1 MPLYTLSND
10 SITPLPTTN
19 FSAEQIYERD
29 DLQRLLR
36 DQIEVLFPDEAM
48 LVLAE
53 EFGDWEDSRRRVDLL
68 CLDSDANLVVVEL
81 KRTERG
87 GHMELQ
93 ALRYAAMVSTM
104 TFEQAVQAHSQ
115 YLLQRELAEEDVE
128 HQARQAILQFLGWE
142 ESQEDGFADNVRIV
156 LAAQDFH
163 RELTTTVMWLLER
176 DIDIRCLRLIPYKLG
191 NGEIVLNVD
200 QVIPLPEAAEYQ
212 IRVSQKRQSERAERK
227 RQGYLKIDLSLGDQN
242 WTRLT
247 KQAAML
253 NVVQFLA
260 AAGISPLQI
269 AEAIPWRKREGILL
283 NKEGLLDSDEFC
295 AAAEGWVEGTRM
307 RFHAK
312 RWFCEDEQLFH
323 HEGQTWALRKSWGKF
338 TPKALGNLVQLALDA
353 GIPEADSMEFRIN
366 HCCY

>member
-1 MPLYTLSND
+1 MPLYTLSNN
-10 SITPLPTTN
+10 SIAPLPPTN
-19 FSAEQIYERD
+19 FSAEQIYERG

-36 DQIEVLFPDEAM
+36 DQIEVLFPDEAV

-53 EFGDWEDSRRRVDLL
+53 EFGDWDDSRRRVDLL

-81 KRTERG
+81 KRTESG

-104 TFEQAVQAHSQ
+104 TFEQAVQAHAQ
-115 YLLQRELAEEDVE
+115 YLMQRELAEDDVE

-156 LAAQDFH
+156 LASQNFH

-176 DIDIRCLRLIPYKLG
+176 DVDIRCLRLIPYKLE
-191 NGEIVLNVD
+191 NGQIVLNVD

-212 IRVSQKRQSERAERK
+212 IRVSQKRQQERAERK
-227 RQGYLKIDLSLGDQN
+227 RQGHVKFDLTLGEES

-247 KQAAML
+247 KRAAVF
-253 NVVQFLA
+253 NTVQFLV

-269 AEAIPWRKREGILL
+269 AEVIPWRRREKFLMC
-283 NKEGLLDSDEFC
+283 KDGLLDSEEFC
-295 AAAEGWVEGTRM
+295 AAAAGYVDGTRM
-307 RFHAK
+307 RFDPK
-312 RWFCEDEQLFH
+312 KWFCEDDQLIH
-323 HEGQTWALRKSWGKF
+323 HDNQTWSLRKYWGKF
-338 TPKALGNLVQLALDA
+338 TPKALGNLIQLAKDSKIA
-353 GIPEADSMEFRIN
+353 GSESMEFRV
-366 HCCY
+366 HE

>member
-1 MPLYTLSND
+1 MPLYSLTSE
-10 SITPLPTTN
+10 SITPLPPTN

-53 EFGDWEDSRRRVDLL
+53 EFGDWDDSRRRVDLL

-81 KRTERG
+81 KRTESG

-104 TFEQAVQAHSQ
+104 TFEQAAQAHAQ
-115 YLLQRELAEEDVE
+115 YLQQRDLAEEDVE
-128 HQARQAILQFLGWE
+128 HQARQAILQFLGWD

-156 LAAQDFH
+156 LASQNFH

-176 DIDIRCLRLIPYKLG
+176 EIDIRCLRLIPYKLA

-212 IRVSQKRQSERAERK
+212 IRVSQKRQRERAERK
-227 RQGYLKIDLSLGDQN
+227 RQGHIKIDLTLGDQS
-242 WTRLT
+242 WDRLT
-247 KQAAML
+247 KRAAML
-253 NVVQFLA
+253 HMVQFLVA
-260 AAGISPLQI
+260 SGINPIQI
-269 AEAIPWRKREGILL
+269 ADAIPWRKREGFLM
-283 NKEGLLDSDEFC
+283 NKEGLLDANEFC
-295 AAAEGWVEGTRM
+295 SAAEGTVEGTRM
-307 RFHAK
+307 RFHPK
-312 RWFCEDEQLFH
+312 KWFCEEDQLIH
-323 HEGQTWALRKSWGKF
+323 HEGQTWSLRKYWGKF
-338 TPKALGNLVQLALDA
+338 TPKALGNLIQLAKDA
-353 GIPEADSMEFRIN
+353 AIPEADSMEFRI
-366 HCCY
+366 HE